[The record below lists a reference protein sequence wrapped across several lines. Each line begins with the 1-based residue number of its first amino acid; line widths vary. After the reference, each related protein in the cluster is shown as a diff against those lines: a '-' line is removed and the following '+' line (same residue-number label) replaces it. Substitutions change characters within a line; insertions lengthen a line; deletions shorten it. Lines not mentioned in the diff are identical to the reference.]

1 MAVYWQDRCGTQGCT
16 AMVEPVGVKGAAN
29 DRAVARVLEAR
40 AVQATPAPTSPPAA
54 PGADVARLSGLAAE
68 LAARPPVDG
77 DRVQQ
82 IRKAIA
88 NGTFP
93 ILPATVADRLL
104 AVRYEWLDNDAA

>member
-1 MAVYWQDRCGTQGCT
+1 MTDVSGTK
-16 AMVEPVGVKGAAN
+16 GVAS

-40 AVQATPAPTSPPAA
+40 ALAATPAPTSRERGDSAPPA
-54 PGADVARLSGLAAE
+54 ADVARLSGIASE
-68 LAARPPVDG
+68 LAAKPPVDA

-82 IRKAIA
+82 IKRAIA

-104 AVRYEWLDNDAA
+104 AVRYEWLGDDQA